1 MNNSGWGVL
10 PLSEETQNRAA
21 VSQTGYAVSSQESET
36 RRKKKES
43 SALDSIPGRVVIFLI
58 SITVF
63 IVIWQVLA
71 TVLNDTVILAT
82 PLAVV
87 ESLASLLAGNVPTG
101 ATGIGTIYQGIGS
114 TVELIGVGYIISLVG
129 IPIGIVMGRWRAA
142 ESIIDPWIN
151 ALWAIPMVA
160 LTPLIYPLTGGSFSA
175 AILVVVL
182 ISVFTIIVN
191 TYMGVKYTSNTL
203 AEVGKTFNASE
214 SQFMLKVVLPASLPE
229 IVAGMRLGLGR
240 AVLGAVVAE
249 VLVTFSSLGQ
259 AMLAFQDLI
268 NTPASMAVVFVI
280 AVIGILALQT
290 PKLIE
295 HYAFKWKETE
305 RMQRGFS
312 R

>member
-1 MNNSGWGVL
+1 METL
-10 PLSEETQNRAA
+10 P
-21 VSQTGYAVSSQESET
+21 G
-36 RRKKKES
+36 K
-43 SALDSIPGRVVIFLI
+43 IVIFLI
-58 SITVF
+58 SISVF
-63 IVIWQVLA
+63 VVIWQVLA
-71 TVLNDTVILAT
+71 SVLNDSVILSP
-82 PLAVV
+82 PLAVLR
-87 ESLASLLAGNVPTG
+87 SLASLLSGNVPVG
-101 ATGIGTIYQGIGS
+101 ATGIGNLYSQIWTTI
-114 TVELIGVGYIISLVG
+114 ELIGVGYIISLVG
-129 IPIGIVMGRWRAA
+129 IPIGIVMGRWRSA

-160 LTPLIYPLTGGSFSA
+160 LTPLIYPLTGGTFSA

-191 TYMGVKYTSNTL
+191 TYTGVKYTSNSL

-214 SQFMLKVVLPASLPE
+214 FQFMTKIVLPASLPE

-259 AMLAFQDLI
+259 AMIAFQDLI
-268 NTPASMAVVFVI
+268 NTPAMMSIVFIV
-280 AVIGILALQT
+280 AVIGIVALQT

>member
-1 MNNSGWGVL
+1 M
-10 PLSEETQNRAA
+10 SEDASRRAA
-21 VSQTGYAVSSQESET
+21 VSETGYAVSSQASET
-36 RRKKKES
+36 KRKRRES
-43 SALDSIPGRVVIFLI
+43 STMNSLPGKIVIFLI

-63 IVIWQVLA
+63 VVIWQVLA
-71 TVLNDTVILAT
+71 TVLNDQVILAP
-82 PLAVV
+82 PLLVV
-87 ESLASLLAGNVPTG
+87 QTLASLLAGNVPFG
-101 ATGIGTIYQGIGS
+101 AEGIGNIYSQIGT
-114 TVELIGVGYIISLVG
+114 TVELIVIGYLISLVG
-129 IPIGIVMGRWRAA
+129 IPIGIVMGRWRSA
-142 ESIIDPWIN
+142 EGIIDPWIN

-160 LTPLIYPLTGGSFSA
+160 LTPLIYPLTGGTFSA

-182 ISVFTIIVN
+182 ISIFTIIVN
-191 TYMGVKYTSNTL
+191 TYSGVKYTSNSL
-203 AEVGKTFNASE
+203 AEVGKTYNASE
-214 SQFMLKVVLPASLPE
+214 FQFMTKIVLPASLPE

-259 AMLAFQDLI
+259 AMIAFQDLI
-268 NTPASMAVVFVI
+268 NTPAMMSIVFIVAI
-280 AVIGILALQT
+280 IGIVALQT